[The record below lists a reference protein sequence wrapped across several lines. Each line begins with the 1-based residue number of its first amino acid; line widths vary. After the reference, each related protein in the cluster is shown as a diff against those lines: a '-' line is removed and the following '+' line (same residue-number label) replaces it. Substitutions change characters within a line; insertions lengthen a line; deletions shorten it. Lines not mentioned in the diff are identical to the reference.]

1 MSTFIGELFQRPQIY
16 FSSKRIAAHFHFPV
30 QRQNKFRDPEAWAVA
45 QPFASPS
52 WLP

>member
-1 MSTFIGELFQRPQIY
+1 MFIRELFPRPQID
-16 FSSKRIAAHFHFPV
+16 FSSRHTAAHFHFPV
-30 QRQNKFRDPEAWAVA
+30 QWQNKFHDPEAWAAA